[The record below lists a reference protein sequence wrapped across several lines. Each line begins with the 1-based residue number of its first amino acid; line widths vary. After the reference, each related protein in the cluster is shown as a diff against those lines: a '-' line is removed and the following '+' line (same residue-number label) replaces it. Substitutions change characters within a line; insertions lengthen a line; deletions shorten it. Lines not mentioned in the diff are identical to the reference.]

1 MSNKNRSLFMYKKP
15 KLFIEDVSY
24 KETSLS
30 DHKMVVMR
38 MNFKDEIKGPGV
50 WILNT
55 ELLKNESYKQ
65 GIDKIIEEERENGMY
80 WEDKR
85 LWWENVKYEIKKYSI
100 KYSRLIQKVKRSK
113 EKEIRDKL
121 KEELNKE
128 EVNVQNVIIMEEE
141 LKKFEESKC
150 NGAMLRSRA
159 KYTVEGEKLLL
170 LLK

>member
-1 MSNKNRSLFMYKKP
+1 
-15 KLFIEDVSY
+15 
-24 KETSLS
+24 
-30 DHKMVVMR
+30 
-38 MNFKDEIKGPGV
+38 
-50 WILNT
+50 
-55 ELLKNESYKQ
+55 
-65 GIDKIIEEERENGMY
+65 MY

-128 EVNVQNVIIMEEE
+128 EVNVQNVIIMEEK

-150 NGAMLRSRA
+150 NGAMLRSKA
-159 KYTVEGEKLLL
+159 KYTVEGEKCTRFFFNLERGKAKSEMIKE
-170 LLK
+170 LKNENGEVIKETKGILEVVRSYYEELFKTKDTDGKMRNNK